1 MKGEATSS
9 RWSYFNRPV
18 TLPFL
23 WQRKCEWTNIIQIHP
38 ISQISQP
45 SPAFTHKH
53 FTIKNLLASVTRLLF
68 VLSSQAHHL
77 PRDYRAHRRNIWW
90 DHLGNSSLLTRVEEL
105 VVCQKTLFKISQTS
119 TLTMA
124 SRRRGYFAN
133 DTSASSHLLPP
144 RRHTISVDGRIEKP
158 WTNGLQGSS
167 NQNGVRIDAANRP
180 FGRMYFRPA
189 AKLTLIV
196 EDDTTMK
203 IDLTDS
209 PSESECHF
217 KRRGVTFESFQHF

>member
-23 WQRKCEWTNIIQIHP
+23 WQRKCEWPNILQIYP
-38 ISQISQP
+38 ILQVSQP

-53 FTIKNLLASVTRLLF
+53 FTIKNLLASVTRLFF

-77 PRDYRAHRRNIWW
+77 PRDCRAHRRNIWW
-90 DHLGNSSLLTRVEEL
+90 DHLRNTSLLTQVEEL
-105 VVCQKTLFKISQTS
+105 VVCHCWTSENSLKKSQTS

-124 SRRRGYFAN
+124 SRGRGYFAN
-133 DTSASSHLLPP
+133 DPSASSHLLPP

-180 FGRMYFRPA
+180 FGRM
-189 AKLTLIV
+189 
-196 EDDTTMK
+196 
-203 IDLTDS
+203 
-209 PSESECHF
+209 
-217 KRRGVTFESFQHF
+217 